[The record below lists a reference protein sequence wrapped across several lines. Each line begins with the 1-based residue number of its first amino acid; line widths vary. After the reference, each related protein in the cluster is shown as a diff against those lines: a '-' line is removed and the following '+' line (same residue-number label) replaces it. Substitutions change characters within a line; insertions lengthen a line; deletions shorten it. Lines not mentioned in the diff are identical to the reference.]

1 MATVGKLLQARQEK
15 VVDTGNKVTVV
26 GVGQV
31 GMATV
36 FSLLTQVSGQCCL
49 IARSFLDPKKFFV
62 LIVLIL
68 LEYNR

>member
-49 IARSFLDPKKFFV
+49 LCDFFFGSEEV
-62 LIVLIL
+62 FRFNGTHII
-68 LEYNR
+68 RIQ